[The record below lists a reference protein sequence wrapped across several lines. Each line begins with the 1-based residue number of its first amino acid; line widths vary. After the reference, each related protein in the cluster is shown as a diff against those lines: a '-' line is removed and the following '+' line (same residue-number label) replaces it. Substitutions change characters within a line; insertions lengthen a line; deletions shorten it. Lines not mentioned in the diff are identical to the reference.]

1 MASGSLKVSNL
12 ILTSQGVAVSGRKRY
27 NIGVRGQRPHRLN
40 LMFPETWQFQ
50 DLADAA
56 HIGTI
61 EVPVAEGADAPYFDV
76 LKTAD
81 CLVFGN
87 PTNATFLQS
96 GYLRLDEGESMD
108 EALQELAEDLRVFY
122 EDGPSYVSRIVV
134 NERM

>member
-1 MASGSLKVSNL
+1 M
-12 ILTSQGVAVSGRKRY
+12 
-27 NIGVRGQRPHRLN
+27 P
-40 LMFPETWQFQ
+40 
-50 DLADAA
+50 
-56 HIGTI
+56 
-61 EVPVAEGADAPYFDV
+61 PYFDV

-96 GYLRLDEGESMD
+96 GYLRFEPDETLQEG
-108 EALQELAEDLRVFY
+108 LQELVEDLRVFY